1 MQVLAEWSIEWH
13 TVAVHVNQ
21 LLTINTNQAADIPHI
36 MKISQESV
44 NVELECLTI
53 TVIIMQVTE
62 SIQTTHADTKSKVNC
77 SLHNPV

>member
-1 MQVLAEWSIEWH
+1 MHVLAEWSIEWH

-53 TVIIMQVTE
+53 IMQVTE